1 MTKQYKNILH
11 KTLARAL
18 SLARPHA
25 SITTMEFTTWI
36 FKHLPKHL
44 LGAAWLDDACNLH
57 VDARTQDHHRTLF
70 TAHVDTVHRVA
81 GPNKIR
87 KTATKWYADGAA
99 LGADDGVGCA
109 LLMHL
114 IHSGIPAYYI
124 FTQGEECGGIGAKH
138 IAKEHQ
144 DLLAQFDRAIAFDRR
159 GTDSVISH
167 QGYGR
172 CCSDAFAQGLAD
184 AFNATNDNL
193 MYAPDD
199 TGVYTDTAEFTDII
213 PECTNISCGYYF
225 EHGDK
230 EELDMLH
237 FDQLGAAVVLVAWDS
252 LPTERD
258 PKVTEYKDDG
268 YASYMGKWNSIPTAW
283 EHKDWMAKDEHLVG
297 MNFNYQEEEL
307 YEALLDAE
315 VGFKTPLV
323 TLMAESIYPEDCKL
337 AKKFINRGKLT
348 PEAVR
353 EAIDMLGQA
362 DPDAILATLFD
373 AAYAA

>member
-1 MTKQYKNILH
+1 MTKQTKTILH

-25 SITTMEFTTWI
+25 SVTTMEFTTWI

-44 LGAAWLDDACNLH
+44 LGAAWLDAANNLH

-70 TAHVDTVHRVA
+70 TAHVDTVHRA
-81 GPNKIR
+81 SGPNKIR
-87 KTATKWYADGAA
+87 KTTTKWYADGAA

-114 IHSGIPAYYI
+114 MHAGVPAYYV

-144 DLLAQFDRAIAFDRR
+144 DLLSQFDRAVAFDRK
-159 GTDSVISH
+159 GTDSVITH

-172 CCSDAFAQGLAD
+172 CCSDAFAQHLAD
-184 AFNATNDNL
+184 ALNATNDNL
-193 MYAPDD
+193 MYSPDN

-225 EHGDK
+225 EHTTK
-230 EELDMLH
+230 EELDMVH
-237 FDQLGAAVVLVAWDS
+237 FEQLAAAVALVNWDMC
-252 LPTERD
+252 PTERD
-258 PKVTEYKDDG
+258 PKEVEYKDE
-268 YASYMGKWNSIPTAW
+268 SYDMYMSKWNSMPTAW
-283 EHKDWMAKDEHLVG
+283 DYKDYYKDDHLVG
-297 MNFNYQEEEL
+297 MNFTYQEEEL

-315 VGFKTPLV
+315 VGFKQPLV
-323 TLMAESIYPEDCKL
+323 TLMAESIYPEDSKL
-337 AKKFINRGKLT
+337 AKKFINKERLT

-353 EAIDMLGQA
+353 LAMDRLGAA
-362 DPDAILATLFD
+362 DPDAILAELFD
-373 AAYAA
+373 AAYAE